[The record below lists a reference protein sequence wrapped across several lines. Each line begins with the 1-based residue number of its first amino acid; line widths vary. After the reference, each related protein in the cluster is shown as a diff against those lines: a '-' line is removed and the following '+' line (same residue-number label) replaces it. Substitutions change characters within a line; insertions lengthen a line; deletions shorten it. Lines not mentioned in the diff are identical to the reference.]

1 MLISYQLV
9 KSLAV
14 LLICCAYVLNIFYI
28 CRMYELEVVAV
39 DNLYIHIH
47 TYRERVQILI
57 SPLK

>member
-39 DNLYIHIH
+39 DNLYIHI
-47 TYRERVQILI
+47 YI
-57 SPLK
+57 